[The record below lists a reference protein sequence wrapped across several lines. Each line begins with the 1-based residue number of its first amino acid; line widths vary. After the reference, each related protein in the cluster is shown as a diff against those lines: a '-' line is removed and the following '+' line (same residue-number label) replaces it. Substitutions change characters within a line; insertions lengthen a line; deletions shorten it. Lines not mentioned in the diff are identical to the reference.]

1 MMLCSLFFIEVKRI
15 GFLIVAE
22 PKPEKDDLMVNDYDL
37 DECEFGKNTNFVLS
51 SHWKIKYDRM
61 VSNQTDEVIPE

>member
-1 MMLCSLFFIEVKRI
+1 MLCSLFFIEAKCT
-15 GFLIVAE
+15 GFLIIAE
-22 PKPEKDDLMVNDYDL
+22 AKPKKDELMVNDYDFE
-37 DECEFGKNTNFVLS
+37 ECDSVKNTNFVLS

>member
-1 MMLCSLFFIEVKRI
+1 MLCSLFFIEAKCTGV
-15 GFLIVAE
+15 LIDAE
-22 PKPEKDDLMVNDYDL
+22 AKTKKDEFIVNDNDL
-37 DECEFGKNTNFVLS
+37 KCESVKNTNFVLS